1 MPDFKLSKSEDNIIE
16 GLGTKEIRDK
26 RITSNNTTQKISI
39 ARFSSFIGRR
49 SSGK

>member
-16 GLGTKEIRDK
+16 GLGTKESLPIQR
-26 RITSNNTTQKISI
+26 TTQTISI